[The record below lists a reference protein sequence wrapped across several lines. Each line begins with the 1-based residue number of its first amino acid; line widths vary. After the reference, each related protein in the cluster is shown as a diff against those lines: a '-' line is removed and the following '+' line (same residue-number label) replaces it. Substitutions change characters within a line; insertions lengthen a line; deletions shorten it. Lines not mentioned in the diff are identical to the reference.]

1 MRVLQSRD
9 AGVAA
14 PREPRHA
21 CALRGI
27 GTKPPRA
34 PGGARAG
41 RREAAALARARA
53 GPVRARAGPVPDSC
67 RIRAGFVPDSCRIR
81 AG

>member
-1 MRVLQSRD
+1 MLRVLQSRD

-34 PGGARAG
+34 PGGSRAR
-41 RREAAALARARA
+41 RREAAGLLRARRARA
-53 GPVRARAGPVPDSC
+53 GLVPDSC
-67 RIRAGFVPDSCRIR
+67 RFPQHPERC
-81 AG
+81 

>member
-1 MRVLQSRD
+1 MLRVLQSRG

-34 PGGARAG
+34 PGGSRAR
-41 RREAAALARARA
+41 RREAA
-53 GPVRARAGPVPDSC
+53 GPVRARAGPGPDSC
-67 RIRAGFVPDSCRIR
+67 RFPRHPERC
-81 AG
+81 

>member
-1 MRVLQSRD
+1 MLRVLQSRG

-34 PGGARAG
+34 PGGSRAR
-41 RREAAALARARA
+41 RREAAGLLRARA
-53 GPVRARAGPVPDSC
+53 GPGPDSC
-67 RIRAGFVPDSCRIR
+67 RFPRHPERC
-81 AG
+81 

>member
-1 MRVLQSRD
+1 MRVLQSRG

-27 GTKPPRA
+27 GTKPPGSCTRA
-34 PGGARAG
+34 PGPG
-41 RREAAALARARA
+41 
-53 GPVRARAGPVPDSC
+53 
-67 RIRAGFVPDSCRIR
+67 RIRAGFRGIPSDAKVAAFSFFHMLT
-81 AG
+81 G